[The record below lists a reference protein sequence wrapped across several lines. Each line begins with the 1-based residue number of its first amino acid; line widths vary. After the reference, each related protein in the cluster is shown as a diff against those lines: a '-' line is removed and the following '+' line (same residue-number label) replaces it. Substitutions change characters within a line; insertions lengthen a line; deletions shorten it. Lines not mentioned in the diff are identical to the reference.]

1 MRAESLAAKHGGFM
15 DIQVSG
21 KNLDLG
27 AALQSHVAAR
37 LDEGVSKYFGRGA
50 AASVVFAKERFQFEC
65 DVTAHLDSGV
75 FLAAHGEGG
84 DAYSAFE
91 DALEKLEKRI
101 RRYKRRLKNHHAD
114 GKAPLPSEPASYYL
128 LKPLDAEEGEG
139 DDEAPTG
146 DPQPVV
152 VAESQTALR
161 EMTVG
166 SAVMQLDLAESP
178 VIVFKN
184 AAHGRLN
191 IVYRRRDGHIGWID
205 PAP

>member
-1 MRAESLAAKHGGFM
+1 M

-21 KNLDLG
+21 KNIDLG
-27 AALQSHVAAR
+27 DALQTHVGSR
-37 LDEGVSKYFGRGA
+37 LNEGVHKYFGRGA
-50 AASVVFAKERFQFEC
+50 EAAVVFARERRAIEC
-65 DVTAHLDSGV
+65 EVTAHLASGV

-91 DALEKLEKRI
+91 DALEKLEKRV
-101 RRYKRRLKNHHAD
+101 RRYKRRLKNHHAN
-114 GKAPLPSEPASYYL
+114 GKEPLPSEPASYYL
-128 LKPLDAEEGEG
+128 LKPLEAENE
-139 DDEAPTG
+139 DDGAPIAG
-146 DPQPVV
+146 DPEPIV
-152 VAESQTALR
+152 VAESQTTLR

-166 SAVMQLDLAESP
+166 AAVMQLDLAESP

-205 PAP
+205 PSQ